1 MYFEIRWQSVV
12 LGLFPTAHT
21 NIQRQL
27 AIKNKNYINAF
38 LKKNKLDKQ
47 TDDHTQ
53 TEKKGAG
60 GGEVEEPRKSN
71 LLRSVSLVSSYN
83 IWSPCG

>member
-27 AIKNKNYINAF
+27 AIKNKNYINA
-38 LKKNKLDKQ
+38 LSKNNKLDKQ
-47 TDDHTQ
+47 TDDHTH
-53 TEKKGAG
+53 TEKKGDG
-60 GGEVEEPRKSN
+60 GGRLRN
-71 LLRSVSLVSSYN
+71 LGR
-83 IWSPCG
+83 ITC